1 MIILG
6 AGGLALQLYDVLVA
20 QNRHQNVLLFEDTP
34 SSFVKEIFQNVPMIT
49 NWRVLVNSHT
59 FLLGVGLPTVRRK
72 HFEMVEGA
80 GGNFEELR
88 SERAQISTFATI
100 GAAVSI
106 LPFSLIE
113 ADVYIGD
120 GVLINA
126 GAFVH
131 HEVVIGSFTVLSPGC
146 KILGKANIGKEC
158 FIGASAL
165 ILPNVCIG
173 DNVVVAA
180 GAVVVKDVPDNSR
193 VKGVPAQLF

>member
-49 NWRVLVNSHT
+49 NWRVLVNSHN
-59 FLLGVGLPTVRRK
+59 FLLGVGLPKVRRK
-72 HFEMVEGA
+72 HFEMVEVS
-80 GGNFEELR
+80 GGSFEELR
-88 SERAQISTFATI
+88 SERAQISSFAKVEK
-100 GAAVSI
+100 GVSI

-113 ADVYIGD
+113 AQVHLGD
-120 GVLINA
+120 GVLVNA
-126 GAFVH
+126 GAFLH
-131 HEVVIGSFTVLSPGC
+131 HEVIVGSFTVISPGC
-146 KILGKANIGKEC
+146 KILGGAKVGKEC
-158 FIGASAL
+158 FIGASAV